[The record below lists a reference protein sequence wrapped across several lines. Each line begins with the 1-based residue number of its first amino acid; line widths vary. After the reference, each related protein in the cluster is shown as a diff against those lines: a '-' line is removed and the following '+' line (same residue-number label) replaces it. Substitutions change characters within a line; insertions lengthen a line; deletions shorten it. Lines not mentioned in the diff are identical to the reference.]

1 MKIDWIKRAEWAVG
15 ILLSLTVLFLLA
27 VRATHAGALWRDECG
42 VLQLARL
49 PTFAEVVKSFR
60 FESFPLPFFATLR
73 AYTEVFGA
81 TDAALR
87 CFGLAVGLA
96 LICAAWFNSRV
107 ISADVPL
114 IFLALVGLNATFLVW
129 GTTIRGYGLG
139 SVLITLAFGLTAKLL
154 LQPKRVQLVAAC
166 LACLV
171 SAEFLYFNIV
181 LVAAIAAG
189 AIAAFLLRGRM
200 NLALA
205 ALSIAAVCAV
215 SYIPYLQMYSGMDW
229 NIVLKSPSSL
239 ARLWQGLSAACG
251 EPASIMPVVWRVV
264 FLASFVGA
272 IWRLIIIRQ
281 ARPFPEFDLLLLGL
295 VASVAAISIYYV
307 FLRLLSYPPDAW
319 YYLALLCVGAAAI
332 DLIVATLCRFL
343 WIRLLRLGFVV
354 AALLAIP
361 LAVWPEILQRQSNID
376 IVAQKLQKDA
386 GPDDLIVVNPWSVGV
401 SFNWYYHGHTTW
413 LTVPAIN
420 EHRGHRYDL
429 VKAKMMESF
438 PLDDLEHE
446 ISATLRS
453 GNRIWFVGGMGALR
467 AGEVPVFPLA
477 APDPQFG
484 WSGLAYRYA
493 WSQQL
498 LEFIRQHAVR
508 GSTIVHPG
516 IAVQGLE
523 NVPLSAAEGWRD

>member
-1 MKIDWIKRAEWAVG
+1 VKIDWIKRAEWAVG

-42 VLQLARL
+42 ALQLARL
-49 PTFAEVVKSFR
+49 PTFTDVVKSFR

-81 TDAALR
+81 SDAALR

-96 LICAAWFNSRV
+96 LICTAWFNSRV

-114 IFLALVGLNATFLVW
+114 IFLALAGLNATFLVW

-154 LQPKRVQLVAAC
+154 LRPKRVRLVATC

-171 SAEFLYFNIV
+171 SAQFLYFNIV

-189 AIAAFLLRGRM
+189 AIAAFLFRGRM

-205 ALSIAAVCAV
+205 ALGIAAVCAV
-215 SYIPYLQMYSGMDW
+215 SYIPYLHMYSEMDW

-272 IWRLIIIRQ
+272 IWRLIIIRH
-281 ARPFPEFDLLLLGL
+281 ARPFPEFDFLLLAL

-332 DLIVATLCRFL
+332 DLIIATLSRFL

-361 LAVWPEILQRQSNID
+361 LAVLPEIVQRQTNID
-376 IVAQKLQKDA
+376 IVAKKLQQNA
-386 GPDDLIVVNPWSVGV
+386 APNDLIVVNPWSVGV
-401 SFNWYYHGHTTW
+401 SFNWYYRGQTRW

-467 AGEVPVFPLA
+467 AGEVPLFPLA

-498 LEFIRQHAVR
+498 LEFIRQHALR
-508 GSTIVHPG
+508 GSTIIRPG
-516 IAVQGLE
+516 TAVCELE
-523 NVPLSAAEGWRD
+523 NVPLSAAEGWRN

>member
-1 MKIDWIKRAEWAVG
+1 VKIDWIKRAEWAVG

-49 PTFAEVVKSFR
+49 PTFAGVLKSFQ
-60 FESFPLPFFATLR
+60 FESFPLPFFMILR
-73 AYTEVFGA
+73 AYTDAFG
-81 TDAALR
+81 TSDTSMR
-87 CFGLAVGLA
+87 FFGLAVGIA
-96 LICAAWFNSRV
+96 LVGVAWFNSRV
-107 ISADVPL
+107 ISAGVPL
-114 IFLALVGLNATFLVW
+114 IFLALAGLNATFLVW

-139 SVLITLAFGLTAKLL
+139 SVLITLAFGLTAKLP
-154 LQPKRVQLVAAC
+154 LQPKRVWLAATCLV
-166 LACLV
+166 CLV
-171 SAEFLYFNIV
+171 SAQFLYFNIP

-189 AIAAFLLRGRM
+189 GIAAFLLRGRM

-205 ALSIAAVCAV
+205 VLGIAAVCAI
-215 SYIPYLQMYSGMDW
+215 SYIPYLQMYWGIDW
-229 NIVLKSPSSL
+229 NILLKSPSNL
-239 ARLWQGLSAACG
+239 ARLWQGLSVACG
-251 EPASIMPVVWRVV
+251 EPASIMPVVWRAV

-272 IWRLIIIRQ
+272 IWRLIIIRR
-281 ARPFPEFDLLLLGL
+281 ARPFPESDLLLLGL
-295 VASVAAISIYYV
+295 VASVAAISTYYV
-307 FLRLLSYPPDAW
+307 FLHLLSYTPEVW
-319 YYLALLCVGAAAI
+319 YYLALLCVGAAAT
-332 DLIVATLCRFL
+332 DLIVATLSRFL
-343 WIRLLRLGFVV
+343 WIRLLRLGFVI
-354 AALLAIP
+354 AALLTIPSAI
-361 LAVWPEILQRQSNID
+361 WPRIIQRQTNID

-386 GPDDLIVVNPWSVGV
+386 APNDLIVVNPWSVGV
-401 SFNWYYHGHTTW
+401 SFNWYYRGHTRW

-429 VKAKMMESF
+429 VKAKMIESF

-467 AGEVPVFPLA
+467 AGEVPLFPLA

-498 LEFIRQHAVR
+498 REFTRQHALR
-508 GSTIVHPG
+508 GSIIIHPG
-516 IAVQGLE
+516 VAVCGVE
-523 NVPLSAAEGWRD
+523 NVPLWAAEGWRD